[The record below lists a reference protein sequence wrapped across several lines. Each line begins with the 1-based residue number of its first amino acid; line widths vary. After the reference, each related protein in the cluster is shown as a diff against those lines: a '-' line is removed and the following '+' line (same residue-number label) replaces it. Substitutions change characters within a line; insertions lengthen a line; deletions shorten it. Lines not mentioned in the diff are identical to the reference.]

1 MIGVILSGG
10 QSSRMGSDKGL
21 ITTAGGISWVQR
33 AFDIATQVCTQVVV
47 SVNREQLTSY
57 RAILAPYLLIADD
70 AQLPVKGPLLGLLS
84 AHQQYPEDD
93 LLLLA
98 TDMIQMDVVVLGAL
112 LEQHHTY
119 PGREVY
125 LFMNERFAEPL
136 CAVYTA
142 PALGRLLE
150 HYRTGQCNRWSM
162 KYMLSELDVHTC
174 PLPPAWKPFFA
185 NVNTKE
191 ELPSN

>member
-1 MIGVILSGG
+1 
-10 QSSRMGSDKGL
+10 MGSDKGL

-33 AFDIATQVCTQVVV
+33 AFDLAHQVCPQVVV
-47 SVNREQLTSY
+47 SVNRGQLTSY
-57 RAILAPYLLIADD
+57 QAIFAPHLLIADD
-70 AQLPVKGPLLGLLS
+70 ERLPVKGPLLGLLS

-98 TDMIQMDVVVLGAL
+98 TDMIQMDKVVLEVL
-112 LEQHHTY
+112 LEQYHSY
-119 PGREVY
+119 PGRDAY
-125 LFMNERFAEPL
+125 LFMNEGFAEPL
-136 CAVYTA
+136 CALYIA

-150 HYRTGQCNRWSM
+150 RYRTGLCDRWSM
-162 KYMLSELDVHTC
+162 KYMLSQLGVHAY

-191 ELPSN
+191 ELPGN